1 MKRCFKLLFVSVLI
15 ASFALSSLFAMDY
28 VSGTISAN
36 TGDETISEEETSDKT
51 AMEGTSEDAQ
61 AEEQQGE
68 EGTSTVDDSTT
79 PEGDA
84 DEVVE
89 LEPEVYHLDGLE
101 ATGNLELDIKFV
113 LPISNITNPNISVVL
128 KDQDGNSQKIDFN
141 GITEMKRMDY
151 TLGDQ
156 SGEISI
162 RKMDKEG
169 GVINGVDGEDV
180 RYYAVTVYNLKKGT
194 YSVELSG
201 NAYKTYAIQEIQLD
215 DYAKRISISN
225 EKGLFE
231 VGDVNGDGKVDQ
243 TDLNQIIS
251 HIDTKKAEDVNA
263 YDLNRDETI
272 DIADIAI
279 IATVL
284 NSTQKAVKVEDTSTM
299 IDGSN
304 MKVEA
309 IIDGDAKNLFQADG
323 LVTVKP
329 AKENVEISAE
339 NPAVLTMSM
348 EKAFKMNQIRIDGGL
363 DNQPEEM
370 LVEVTDENGKV
381 STFNGSLNQPED
393 IHYFTDKATAN
404 TIVIDLGGQIAVKKV
419 TIKITKT
426 ATKNLADISEVEFLN
441 NVYEEVPVPVM
452 EIPKNVKVKVG
463 SESAVVTYNDMPN
476 ITGFELLVK
485 TLSPDGQV
493 IKNEIYQTNYTTFDL
508 SDLKN
513 YTTYLV
519 QVRAVNGEWR
529 SPYSDEVSFEPQ
541 PNRLPPA
548 VDMVVMS
555 PVYEGFNFSWKKMED
570 TKTYNIYYRKAGTSD
585 YTKVADIAANSYQLR
600 GLEKLTTYEAYVTG
614 VNDLGEGK
622 PSNLAKGTTK
632 DAVMPDVYNYG
643 LINRP
648 NKTEKTDHIKSVT
661 TNSGHIS
668 SGEFALVDNDFETYW
683 QANTW
688 DVGGFN
694 PGRSAP
700 IVEFDDFYDIDNVF
714 MVPKEENASFTYVK
728 MYYWDESGAMQSVK
742 ASMTKLTSKNGQI
755 YYQVKPE
762 HAVHTNKV
770 QICLA
775 NYVASG
781 TIGLRELKFY
791 EYNPLEDDVA
801 ALFKDDLHLELV
813 EGVNEAQIAA
823 LEKRVN
829 TKETVSDEYHPN
841 RTALLNEL
849 DYARQILNDKKI
861 QDVITVDQKIST
873 SRNSHLGF
881 SSLSDLQPLGVSVKA
896 GEQIT
901 VYVGTTGGVM
911 PQVVFSQYYA
921 EASVWKQSV
930 TNLKKGA
937 NIITVPQIGT
947 MATERGGS
955 VYIRYPSAKERGT
968 LKVRVSGGT
977 KIPFLDIHKIED
989 EAEAKAAIKTY
1000 ITELKAYTEK
1010 LESMYSDAGETFEA
1024 STSVLNTT
1032 EIVCKKGSFSIAALS
1047 AYNGI
1052 AQGLTNIDDQV
1063 NRLYNSLVAFDQ
1075 MATLF
1080 YNHKG
1085 LSDNPTEAIDKTPS
1099 SYINIRAMRMF
1110 DGAFMYAGG
1119 DHIGIGHGSAAG
1131 LVQGRP
1137 NTVTNGE
1144 VTTTGFFGWGIS
1156 HEIGHQINQGKI
1168 AYAEVTNNI
1177 FALLAQTSDDKAAAR
1192 IEPKYEKIYQKV
1204 TSNTIGKSSDVF
1216 TTLAMYWQLHLAY
1229 DDNATYTDTNSIFAK
1244 MNKEM
1249 RRTTLSGFS
1258 SDESLIVYA
1267 SLAAGKDLS
1276 EHFENWG
1283 LVATDKVKDYL
1294 AEKNLPKEERKIWYL
1309 NDEARRYR
1317 LKNGAAMSDNT
1328 TVKTEITEADS
1339 QSKRF
1344 KLSLAV
1350 ENNSNA
1356 EAILGYEIKRNG
1368 QVIGFTME
1376 NEFVDLIGSMN
1387 NRALVYEVTAYD
1399 KYLNATAT
1407 VKLDEVKVAH
1417 DGSINKEKFDISSN
1431 FMGADDSIDHENPDM
1446 DYSAL
1451 TVNNLIDGD
1460 TATFFN
1466 GNVRINDKDKTNPN
1480 VIINLNT
1487 KIDIAG
1493 IKYRAVATGGQ
1504 LLQNTVSKFNVYVS
1518 QDGANWTLAKSGTFE
1533 LNSANSYTQ
1542 IVYFDKEG
1550 TTGGD
1555 QLWTYNDISYV
1566 KLEAVG
1572 NQGISGA
1579 EIDVIAPPGDNIE
1592 MSNDTIGI
1600 LKDPY
1605 KYLNSKGEEVEIA
1618 AGSVVFKGDY
1628 RGNPAFNA
1636 MLLVDAE
1643 DDQIFYEGDNFLFAK
1658 LNSNAEVWEIEKGY
1672 WFFVVTPEQ
1681 YESMKGKSIRA
1692 ELYRVNDAETNEG
1705 QRLTSTSMS
1714 VTNLPAY
1721 DDLPFMEIVDTT
1733 KGN

>member
-1 MKRCFKLLFVSVLI
+1 MKRCLKLLFVSVLI
-15 ASFALSSLFAMDY
+15 AGLASSSLFVMDSM
-28 VSGTISAN
+28 SGVISAN
-36 TGDETISEEETSDKT
+36 TEDETVSNEGTSDKT
-51 AMEGTSEDAQ
+51 AAEGASDSANSND
-61 AEEQQGE
+61 
-68 EGTSTVDDSTT
+68 GTVSGDSAGTVLS
-79 PEGDA
+79 P
-84 DEVVE
+84 V
-89 LEPEVYHLDGLE
+89 VYHLDGLE
-101 ATGNLELDIKFV
+101 ATGNLEIDVKFV
-113 LPISNITNPNISVVL
+113 LPISNITNPNIVLTL
-128 KDQDGNSQKIDFN
+128 KDDKGNSEKIDFN
-141 GITEMKRMDY
+141 GITEMKRSEY

-156 SGEISI
+156 AGEMSI

-169 GVINGVDGEDV
+169 GVINGVDGEAV
-180 RYYAVTVYNLKKGT
+180 KYYAVTVYNLKKGK

-201 NAYKTYAIQEIQLD
+201 DAYKAYTLNNIELD

-231 VGDVNGDGKVDQ
+231 VGDVNQDGVVDKK
-243 TDLNQIIS
+243 DLNQIIS
-251 HIDTKKAEDVNA
+251 NIDSKNKSDIAKN
-263 YDLNRDETI
+263 DLNRDGKI
-272 DIADIAI
+272 NIADIAI
-279 IATVL
+279 VATVL
-284 NSTQKAVKVEDTSTM
+284 NGKKQSAKVEDTSSM
-299 IDGSN
+299 IDSSN

-309 IIDGDAKNLFQADG
+309 IIDGDAKNLFQEEG
-323 LVTVKP
+323 QVVVKP
-329 AKENVEISAE
+329 AKENEEISVD

-348 EKAFKMNQIRIDGGL
+348 EKAFTMNQIRVDAGL
-363 DNQPEEM
+363 TNQPEEM

-381 STFNGSLNQPED
+381 TTFEGSLNQLEN
-393 IHYFTDKATAN
+393 IHYFTDKANAN

-426 ATKNLADISEVEFLN
+426 ATKNLAEISEVEFLN
-441 NVYEEVPVPVM
+441 NVYEEVPVPVI
-452 EIPKNVKVKVG
+452 EVPKNIKVKVG
-463 SESAVVTYNDMPN
+463 SESASVTYNEMVN
-476 ITGFELLVK
+476 VTGYELLVK

-493 IKNEIYQTNYTTFDL
+493 IESEVYQTNYPKFELADL
-508 SDLKN
+508 EN
-513 YTTYLV
+513 YTTYLL

-555 PVYEGFNFSWKKMED
+555 PVYAGFNFSWKKMDD
-570 TKTYNIYYRKAGTSD
+570 TRTYNIYYRKVGASS
-585 YTKVADIAANSYQLR
+585 YTKIANIEGTGYQLR
-600 GLEKLTTYEAYVTG
+600 DLEKLTEYEAYVTG
-614 VNDLGEGK
+614 NNDLGEGK

-632 DAVMPDVYNYG
+632 DAIMPDVYTYG

-661 TNSGHIS
+661 TNPGHTS
-668 SGEFALVDNDFETYW
+668 SGEYALVDNDYETYW
-683 QANTW
+683 LANTW
-688 DVGGFN
+688 DTGGYN
-694 PGRSAP
+694 TGRSAP
-700 IVEFDDFYDIDNVF
+700 IVEFDDFFDIDKIF
-714 MVPKEENASFTYVK
+714 MVPKEENAAFTYVRV
-728 MYYWDESGAMQSVK
+728 YYWDESGASQSVK

-755 YYQVKPE
+755 YYQVKLDN
-762 HAVHTNKV
+762 AVHTNKM

-775 NYVASG
+775 NYTANG
-781 TIGLRELKFY
+781 NIALRELKYY
-791 EYNPLEDDVA
+791 EYNPLEDDIN

-813 EGVNEAQIAA
+813 DGADEAKIAA
-823 LEKRVN
+823 LEARVN
-829 TKETVSDEYHPN
+829 TKDEISGEYHPN
-841 RTALLNEL
+841 RTALLSEL

-873 SRNSHLGF
+873 TRNGHLGF
-881 SSLSDLQPLGVSVKA
+881 SSLSDLQPLGISA
-896 GEQIT
+896 REGEQIT

-911 PQVVFSQYYA
+911 PQVVFTQYYA

-937 NIITVPQIGT
+937 NIITVPKIGT

-955 VYIRYPSAKERGT
+955 VYIRYPSSKESGI

-977 KIPFLDIHKIED
+977 KIPYLDVHNVED
-989 EAEAKAAIKTY
+989 EAEARAAIKTY
-1000 ITELKAYTEK
+1000 ITELKAYTDK
-1010 LESMYSDAGETFEA
+1010 LEGMYSDNGEDFDA

-1032 EIVCKKGSFSIAALS
+1032 EIACKRGLFSIAATS

-1052 AQGLTNIDDQV
+1052 STNLSSIDDQV
-1063 NRLYNSLVAFDQ
+1063 TRLYNSLVAFDQ

-1085 LSDNPTEAIDKTPS
+1085 LSDNPAEAIDKTPS

-1119 DHIGIGHGSAAG
+1119 DHIGIGHGSAPG
-1131 LVQGRP
+1131 MVQGRP
-1137 NTVTNGE
+1137 NTVINGE

-1177 FALLAQTSDDKAAAR
+1177 FSLLAQTSDDKAAAR
-1192 IEPKYEKIYQKV
+1192 IEPRYEKIYQKV

-1229 DDNATYTDTNSIFAK
+1229 DDAATYTDTNSIYAK

-1249 RRTTLSGFS
+1249 RRVSLSGFS
-1258 SDESLIVYA
+1258 TDESLIVYA

-1276 EHFENWG
+1276 EHFEKWG
-1283 LVATDKVKDYL
+1283 LVVSDKVREYL
-1294 AEKNLPKEERKIWYL
+1294 DEKELPKEERKIWYL
-1309 NDEARRYR
+1309 NDDARRYR
-1317 LKNGAAMSDNT
+1317 LKNGAAMSEGT
-1328 TVKTEITEADS
+1328 TVQAELTEADS
-1339 QSKRF
+1339 QTKRF
-1344 KLSLAV
+1344 KISLAV
-1350 ENNSNA
+1350 AGNANSN
-1356 EAILGYEIKRNG
+1356 AILGYEIKRNG
-1368 QVIGFTME
+1368 EVIGFTME
-1376 NEFVDLIGSMN
+1376 NEFVDIIGSMN

-1407 VKLDEVKVAH
+1407 LKLDEVKVAH
-1417 DGSINKEKFDISSN
+1417 DGSINKENFEISSN
-1431 FMGADDSIDHENPDM
+1431 FMAKDESIDHENPDM
-1446 DYSAL
+1446 DYSTL
-1451 TVNNLIDGD
+1451 SVNNLIDGD
-1460 TATFFN
+1460 TTTFFN
-1466 GNVRINDKDKTNPN
+1466 GSLRIEEKDKTTPYL
-1480 VIINLNT
+1480 IIDMNT

-1493 IKYRAVATGGQ
+1493 IKYRTIATDGQ
-1504 LLQNTVSKFNVYVS
+1504 MLPNTISKFNVYVS
-1518 QDGANWTLAKSGTFE
+1518 QDRVNWTLAKSGTFD
-1533 LNSANSYTQ
+1533 LNSANDYSQ

-1550 TTGGD
+1550 TTAGD
-1555 QLWTYNDISYV
+1555 QLWTYTDISYV
-1566 KLEAVG
+1566 KIEAVG

-1579 EIDVIAPPGDNIE
+1579 EIDVIAPPGDNVE

-1643 DDQIFYEGDNFLFAK
+1643 DDQKFYEGDNFLFAK
-1658 LNSNAEVWEIEKGY
+1658 LNSNAEVAEIAQGY

-1705 QRLTSTSMS
+1705 QRLTSTSRA

-1733 KGN
+1733 KDN

>member
-1 MKRCFKLLFVSVLI
+1 MKRCFKLLFVSVLVV
-15 ASFALSSLFAMDY
+15 SFALSSLFVLDS

-36 TGDETISEEETSDKT
+36 SDEATSEEENSDKT
-51 AMEGTSEDAQ
+51 AMTKSSEDAQ

-68 EGTSTVDDSTT
+68 EDTSTVDGGTAT
-79 PEGDA
+79 GDA
-84 DEVVE
+84 DQGAE
-89 LEPEVYHLDGLE
+89 LTPEIYHLDGLE
-101 ATGNLELDIKFV
+101 ATGNLEIDVKFV
-113 LPISNITNPNISVVL
+113 LPISNITNPNISVIL
-128 KDQDGNSQKIDFN
+128 KDQKGNAQNIDFN

-151 TLGDQ
+151 VLGDQ
-156 SGEISI
+156 SGEMSI

-169 GVINGVDGEDV
+169 GVINGVDGEAV
-180 RYYAVTVYNLKKGT
+180 KYYAVTVYNLKKGT

-201 NAYKTYAIQEIQLD
+201 NAYKTYAVKDIELD

-231 VGDVNGDGKVDQ
+231 VGDVNKDGKVDK

-251 HIDTKKAEDVNA
+251 HIDSKAAADVAA
-263 YDLNRDETI
+263 YDLNRDGNI

-284 NSTQKAVKVEDTSTM
+284 NGSQKAIKVEDTSAM
-299 IDGSN
+299 IDSSN
-304 MKVEA
+304 MQVEA
-309 IIDGDAKNLFQADG
+309 ILDGDAKDLFQAEG
-323 LVTVKP
+323 AVTVKP
-329 AKENVEISAE
+329 AKENEEISE
-339 NPAVLTMSM
+339 DNPAVLTMSM
-348 EKAFKMNQIRIDGGL
+348 EKAFTMNQIRVEAGL
-363 DNQPEEM
+363 DHQPEEM
-370 LVEVTDENGKV
+370 IVEVTDENGKV

-393 IHYFTDKATAN
+393 IHYFTDKATAD
-404 TIVIDLGGQIAVKKV
+404 TIVIDLGGQIAVKRV

-426 ATKNLADISEVEFLN
+426 ATKNLAEISEVEFLN

-452 EIPKNVKVKVG
+452 EAPKNVKVKVG
-463 SESAVVTYNDMPN
+463 SESGTLTYNNMAN
-476 ITGFELLVK
+476 VTGYEILLK

-493 IKNEIYQTNYTTFDL
+493 IKNDIYQTNYTEFEL
-508 SDLKN
+508 VGLKN

-529 SPYSDEVSFEPQ
+529 SPYSNEVSFEPK

-555 PVYEGFNFSWKKMED
+555 PVYEGFNFSWKKMDD
-570 TKTYNIYYRKAGTSD
+570 TKTYNIYYRKVGTSQ
-585 YTKVADIAANSYQLR
+585 YTKIANIDGTGYQLR
-600 GLEKLTTYEAYVTG
+600 GLEKLTEYEAYVTG
-614 VNDLGEGK
+614 NNDLGEGK
-622 PSNLAKGTTK
+622 PSSLAKGTTK
-632 DAVMPDVYNYG
+632 DAVMPDVYNFG

-661 TNSGHIS
+661 INANHTST
-668 SGEFALVDNDFETYW
+668 GEFALVDNDFETYW
-683 QANTW
+683 LAPTW

-694 PGRSAP
+694 PGRTAP

-714 MVPKEENASFTYVK
+714 MVPKDENASFSYLKV
-728 MYYWDESGAMQSVK
+728 YYWDESNALQSVK
-742 ASMTKLTSKNGQI
+742 ASLSKLTSKNGQI
-755 YYQVKPE
+755 YYQVKFSN
-762 HAVHTNKV
+762 AVHTNKL

-775 NYVASG
+775 NYLATG
-781 TIGLRELKFY
+781 NIALRELKFY
-791 EYNPLEDDVA
+791 EYNPLEDDVN
-801 ALFKDDLHLELV
+801 ALFKDDLHLELTD
-813 EGVNEAQIAA
+813 GVNEAAIAA
-823 LEKRVN
+823 LETRVN
-829 TKETVSDEYHPN
+829 TKETASGEYHPN

-849 DYARQILNDKKI
+849 EYARQILNDKNI
-861 QDVITVDQKIST
+861 QDVITVDQTIST
-873 SRNSHLGF
+873 ARNSHLGF
-881 SSLSDLQPLGVSVKA
+881 SSLSDLQPLGISAKA
-896 GEQIT
+896 GDQIT

-911 PQVVFSQYYA
+911 PQVVFTQYYA

-937 NIITVPQIGT
+937 NIINVPKIGT

-955 VYIRYPSAKERGT
+955 VYIRYPSAKESGT

-977 KIPFLDIHKIED
+977 KIPFLDVHKSEN
-989 EAEAKAAIKTY
+989 EADAKAAIKTY
-1000 ITELKAYTEK
+1000 ITELKAYTDN
-1010 LESMYSDAGETFEA
+1010 LENMYNEAGETFEA
-1024 STSVLNTT
+1024 TTSVLNTT
-1032 EIVCKKGSFSIAALS
+1032 EIVCKKGSFSISATS

-1052 AQGLTNIDDQV
+1052 SYGLTSIDDQV
-1063 NRLYNSLVAFDQ
+1063 NRLYDSLVAFDQ

-1085 LSDNPTEAIDKTPS
+1085 LSDNPAEAIDKTPS

-1110 DGAFMYAGG
+1110 DGAFMYASG
-1119 DHIGIGHGSAAG
+1119 DHIGVGHGSAAG

-1137 NTVTNGE
+1137 NTDVNGE
-1144 VTTTGFFGWGIS
+1144 ITTTGFFGWGIS

-1168 AYAEVTNNI
+1168 AHAEVTNNV

-1192 IEPKYEKIYQKV
+1192 IEPRYEKIYQKV

-1229 DDNATYTDTNSIFAK
+1229 DDNTTYTDTNSVFAR

-1249 RRTTLSGFS
+1249 RRTSLSGFDK
-1258 SDESLIVYA
+1258 DESLIVYA
-1267 SLAAGKDLS
+1267 SLAAGKDVS
-1276 EHFENWG
+1276 EHFEKWG
-1283 LVATDKVKDYL
+1283 LVATDKVKEYL
-1294 AEKNLPKEERKIWYL
+1294 ADKNLPKEERKIWYL
-1309 NDEARRYR
+1309 NDDARRYR
-1317 LKNGAAMSDNT
+1317 LKNGAAMSEGT
-1328 TVKTEITEADS
+1328 TVKAALTESDS
-1339 QSKRF
+1339 QTKRF
-1344 KLSLAV
+1344 KLSLGV
-1350 ENNSNA
+1350 EGNA
-1356 EAILGYEIKRNG
+1356 NADAILGYEIKRNG
-1368 QVIGFTME
+1368 EVIGFTME
-1376 NEFVDLIGSMN
+1376 NEFIDIIGSMN

-1417 DGSINKEKFDISSN
+1417 DGSINKANFDITSN

-1446 DYSAL
+1446 DYSTL
-1451 TVNNLIDGD
+1451 TVNQLIDGD
-1460 TATFFN
+1460 NTTFFN
-1466 GNVRINDKDKTNPN
+1466 GSVRIDDKDKTTPN
-1480 VIINLNT
+1480 VIINMNT

-1493 IKYRAVATGGQ
+1493 IKYRAIATDGQ
-1504 LLQNTVSKFNVYVS
+1504 LMQNTISKFNIYVS
-1518 QDGANWTLAKSGTFE
+1518 QDSVNWTLAKSGTFD
-1533 LNSANSYTQ
+1533 LNSTNSYTQ

-1566 KLEAVG
+1566 KIEAVG

-1579 EIDVIAPPGDNIE
+1579 EIDVIAPPGDNVE

-1636 MLLVDAE
+1636 MLLVDAD
-1643 DDQIFYEGDNFLFAK
+1643 DDQKFYEGDNFLFAK